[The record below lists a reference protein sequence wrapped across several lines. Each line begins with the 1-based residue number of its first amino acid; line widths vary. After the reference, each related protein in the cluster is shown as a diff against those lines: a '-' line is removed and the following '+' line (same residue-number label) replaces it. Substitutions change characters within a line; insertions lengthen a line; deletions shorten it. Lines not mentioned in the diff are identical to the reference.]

1 MNVLRKKW
9 NELKYSL
16 SSEDHYAEYNPRDP
30 VGFNMGRRANNAV
43 SGSRV
48 RLTASTDELG
58 DEEMG
63 IGMDNGGE
71 EINIDEFASSDNGGV
86 SEALL
91 AWRHIEL
98 WTTEHNPDLNATLG
112 DPCTQNDINNA
123 EEDLA
128 VALPSAVKVSF
139 RVHDGQ
145 EDLESLA
152 GTSGLIYGLQLMS
165 LDQVV
170 EMTEKW
176 RSVAKGIIRRAQA
189 SAAAA
194 VAAEQQREAFL
205 KQQQE
210 QQQKP
215 QRHPPS
221 LQMLQYQQ
229 RLKDKNLRSSAYPNF
244 EDSRRRQF
252 KLPNIPEQKSVPPN
266 CIQPVYANPGW
277 IPLVTDNAGNHIA
290 VDLAPAPGGKY
301 AQIIIFGRDFDTK
314 YVIADNWGDFLLMFA
329 NDLEAGNW
337 YLVDD
342 NDDFLSGDG
351 ELAFRDKKSNGP
363 VLDYLE
369 VLKGRAI
376 ERAEKL
382 SESSQILSKEDSQ
395 FQQKQ
400 SQQSNSSF
408 IDSDS
413 LEDSNN
419 TVTHK
424 DLPEYAD
431 LGKESLQGTSGSVNT
446 KVTGEVKEQPRE
458 ASVEKPKEEPKET
471 PKEDPK
477 EELKETPKQEDP
489 KQEDP
494 KQEEPKED
502 PKESPKEEPKEEPK
516 ESPKEESKEESK
528 EEVKDEPKE
537 TPKEE
542 ETKSQEGENGL
553 SEKQTKDSSEGQEL
567 DTKEHKVEEKLDE
580 KPENEVDDLK
590 EEFENVAL

>member
-1 MNVLRKKW
+1 MNILKKKW
-9 NELKYSL
+9 NELMYSL
-16 SSEDHYAEYNPRDP
+16 NSEDHYAEYNPRDP
-30 VGFNMGRRANNAV
+30 VAFNMGRRANNAI

-48 RLTASTDELG
+48 RLTSSTDELG

-63 IGMDNGGE
+63 FGMEDGGE
-71 EINIDEFASSDNGGV
+71 EINIDEFSSSDNSGV
-86 SEALL
+86 SEVLL
-91 AWRHIEL
+91 AWRHIDL

-128 VALPSAVKVSF
+128 VVLPSAVKVSL

-176 RSVAKGIIRRAQA
+176 RSVAKGIIRHAQA

-194 VAAEQQREAFL
+194 VAAEQQREALL
-205 KQQQE
+205 KQQQQD
-210 QQQKP
+210 QQNFQKQP
-215 QRHPPS
+215 QS
-221 LQMLQYQQ
+221 LQTLQYQQ
-229 RLKDKNLRSSAYPNF
+229 KLREKNLRSSMYPNW

-277 IPLVTDNAGNHIA
+277 IPLVTDHAGNHIA

-351 ELAFRDKKSNGP
+351 ELAFRDKKTDGP

-369 VLKGRAI
+369 VLKRRAI
-376 ERAEKL
+376 QRAREL
-382 SESSQILSKEDSQ
+382 PQSQVPSREDSQ
-395 FQQKQ
+395 PLPQTLQQ
-400 SQQSNSSF
+400 QQNNRSF
-408 IDSDS
+408 FDSDS

-424 DLPEYAD
+424 DLPEFAD
-431 LGKESLQGTSGSVNT
+431 LGKESLQETSASTTT
-446 KVTGEVKEQPRE
+446 KAE
-458 ASVEKPKEEPKET
+458 PKEEPKA
-471 PKEDPK
+471 
-477 EELKETPKQEDP
+477 
-489 KQEDP
+489 
-494 KQEEPKED
+494 
-502 PKESPKEEPKEEPK
+502 EPKEEPK
-516 ESPKEESKEESK
+516 EDVKNTSKKTSTREVQSQEAENTQTKGQVEGSSGEGKPDNEKHKTSPETVEQKSDKKES
-528 EEVKDEPKE
+528 
-537 TPKEE
+537 E
-542 ETKSQEGENGL
+542 ET
-553 SEKQTKDSSEGQEL
+553 SEKSE
-567 DTKEHKVEEKLDE
+567 KEVE
-580 KPENEVDDLK
+580 NLK
-590 EEFENVAL
+590 EEFESVAL